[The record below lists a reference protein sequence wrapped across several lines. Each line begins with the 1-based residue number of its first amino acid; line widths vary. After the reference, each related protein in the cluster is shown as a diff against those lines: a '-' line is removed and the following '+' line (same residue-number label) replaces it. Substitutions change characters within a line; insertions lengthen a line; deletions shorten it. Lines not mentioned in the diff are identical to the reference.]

1 MTCDLLLLG
10 QKLVLRN
17 DSPRTQKSPKSSAP
31 SEAWLIRCCSRAF
44 RTCLITPSHSRVV
57 SMKLC
62 SRVVSMKLSFR
73 LPSPSTDLRKSSSQ
87 VDLDYSSPI
96 RSRKQE
102 RALSSSSSIEL
113 GGGAGIPPSLWN
125 TTRETKEC
133 TQENSSRKPISA
145 CGQESGCKLC
155 LL

>member
-87 VDLDYSSPI
+87 VDLVYSSPI

-113 GGGAGIPPSLWN
+113 GGGGRNPTITMEHNPGNQRMHAGKLQSKAHLGL
-125 TTRETKEC
+125 R
-133 TQENSSRKPISA
+133 SRIW
-145 CGQESGCKLC
+145 L
-155 LL
+155 

>member
-113 GGGAGIPPSLWN
+113 GGGGRNPTITMEHNPGNQRMHAGKLQSKAHLGL
-125 TTRETKEC
+125 R
-133 TQENSSRKPISA
+133 SRIW
-145 CGQESGCKLC
+145 L
-155 LL
+155 